1 MARSEN
7 NLNAVLQDTANAI
20 RAKKSSTNEI
30 CPRDFADEISTIE
43 TGIEPTGTK
52 EISANGNQIN
62 IREYEYVDVN
72 VPNPS
77 TGTLSITENKV
88 YDVTNYASANVNVP
102 NPSTG
107 TYYITEN
114 GTYNVKNYASAN
126 VEVSGGPSASSTIPG
141 WLPFIEGTTSGL
153 NIIFD
158 GLEARH
164 DSNGDIYFCKVQSTS
179 YVVDIDYITSN
190 GFRLPFAFNTDDPY
204 TRSIMNIGDIVV
216 NVVQS
221 DEGPGG
227 KASEAA
233 LREYFGESYY
243 SIFGVHTLRDMYG
256 QSMGDVMLT
265 VMESC

>member
-77 TGTLSITENKV
+77 TGTLNITSNNV

-102 NPSTG
+102 NPSIG

-114 GTYNVKNYASAN
+114 STYDVRNYAYVN
-126 VEVSGGPSASSTIPG
+126 VQVSGGPSASSTIPA
-141 WLPFIEGTTSGL
+141 WVPYLEGTTSGL
-153 NIIFD
+153 NILFD

-164 DSNGDIYFCKVQSTS
+164 DSNGDIYFCHINSTS
-179 YVVDIDYITSN
+179 YVVDIDFMIAN
-190 GFRLPFAFNTDDPY
+190 GFKLPFAFNTDDSY
-204 TRSIMNIGDIVV
+204 TSIMNIGELVV
-216 NVVQS
+216 NVTVS

-227 KASEAA
+227 RASEDA
-233 LREYFGESYY
+233 LRDYFGDSYD
-243 SIFGVHTLRDMYG
+243 SIFGAYHTLRDMYG
-256 QSMGDVMLT
+256 RELGQVLLSVMT
-265 VMESC
+265 AC